1 MKTLLLALLVVTV
14 VCLDFG
20 HTLICY
26 TCPGVLCKTK
36 QKCPKG
42 QNLCFRRRKF
52 YDLIGFGASR
62 GCAATCPTV
71 GRSDVIAC
79 CSTNRCNF

>member
-26 TCPGVLCKTK
+26 RCPGVLGRSVR
-36 QKCPKG
+36 KCPNG
-42 QNLCFRRRKF
+42 QNLCYRRRNF
-52 YDLIGFGASR
+52 YDLLGFRARR
-62 GCAATCPTV
+62 GCAATCPNLEPYE
-71 GRSDVIAC
+71 IIKC
-79 CSTNRCNF
+79 CSRNRCNF